1 METPTKERL
10 DEVAARIASIARHLS
25 LIDQP
30 HSYSLPS
37 NRRMKR
43 LAVRLSILTT
53 GFVMLQSEVLKMNA
67 SNAYAA

>member
-1 METPTKERL
+1 METQERL
-10 DEVAARIASIARHLS
+10 YEVAARIASIARHLS

-53 GFVMLQSEVLKMNA
+53 GYVMLQGEVLKLKA
-67 SNAYAA
+67 ANAYAA